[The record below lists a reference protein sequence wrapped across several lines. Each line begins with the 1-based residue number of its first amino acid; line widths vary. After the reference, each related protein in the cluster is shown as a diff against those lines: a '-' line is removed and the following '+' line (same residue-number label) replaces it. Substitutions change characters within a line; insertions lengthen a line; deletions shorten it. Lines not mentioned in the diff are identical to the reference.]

1 MAVEAAF
8 LEGVELFRALDD
20 EDRLNLASSMA
31 VQEAR
36 KGDILFHQGDAGDS
50 LFVVKSGMVELFV
63 KDHAGQEI
71 SLHHVGPRDAF
82 GELSLLDGR
91 PRTATARVAE
101 DATLM
106 VLGRAALLALV
117 RKTPDLALDILSH
130 MSQETRRADE
140 LLRSRVS
147 RNVNLEIEEHLK
159 PIERVAD
166 WIAWFSG
173 SMPFLLLNTLW
184 FGTWIM
190 INTVGL
196 FGLPQ
201 FDPFPFGLLTM
212 IVSLEA
218 IFLSIF
224 VLIAQ
229 NRQASKDRVRSDIE
243 YEVNVKAEMEVAH
256 LHEKLDRISEQVAE
270 RLSRLERKGT

>member
-1 MAVEAAF
+1 MPVEAAF

-20 EDRLNLASSMA
+20 EDRRNLAGSMDLRLA
-31 VQEAR
+31 A
-36 KGDILFHQGDAGDS
+36 KDDILFHQGDAGDS
-50 LFVVKSGMVELFV
+50 LFVVHTGMVELFV

-101 DATLM
+101 DAELM
-106 VLGRAALLALV
+106 ILGRTELLALV
-117 RKTPDLALDILSH
+117 RKTPDMALDILSH

-147 RNVNLEIEEHLK
+147 RNVNLEVEEKLTAF
-159 PIERVAD
+159 ERVAD
-166 WIAWFSG
+166 WISIFSG
-173 SMPFLLLNTLW
+173 SMLFLILNTVW
-184 FGTWIM
+184 FGAWIL
-190 INTVGL
+190 INTVGI
-196 FGLPQ
+196 FGLRQ

-224 VLIAQ
+224 VLISQ

-256 LHEKLDRISEQVAE
+256 LHEKLDRIADQIAE
-270 RLSRLERKGT
+270 RLSRLERKGM

>member
-1 MAVEAAF
+1 MPVEAAF
-8 LEGVELFRALDD
+8 LEGVPLFRALDD
-20 EDRLNLASSMA
+20 EDRRNLAGSMDLRQA
-31 VQEAR
+31 D
-36 KGDILFHQGDAGDS
+36 KGDILFQQGDAGDS
-50 LFVVKSGMVELFV
+50 LFVVHTGSVELFV

-91 PRTATARVAE
+91 PRTATARVDE
-101 DATLM
+101 DATLL
-106 VLGRAALLALV
+106 VLGRSELLALV

-147 RNVNLEIEEHLK
+147 RNVNVEAEEHLTMF
-159 PIERVAD
+159 ERIAD
-166 WIAWFSG
+166 WIAVFSG
-173 SMPFLLLNTLW
+173 SMLFLIMNTVW
-184 FGTWIM
+184 FGFWILA
-190 INTVGL
+190 NTT
-196 FGLPQ
+196 GLPGIPR

-224 VLIAQ
+224 VLISQA
-229 NRQASKDRVRSDIE
+229 RQASKDRVRSDIE